1 MLHKEV
7 LVVKLSVVPFSC
19 RPFSRTVF
27 GAKTVKGQP
36 ARVECPVPVLLNR
49 NRFLTSF

>member
-19 RPFSRTVF
+19 RPVSRTVF
-27 GAKTVKGQP
+27 GAKTVVRP
-36 ARVECPVPVLLNR
+36 ARTKDFLVE
-49 NRFLTSF
+49 